1 MNKPVKI
8 AVSLIVASAVVAG
21 GVRYLW
27 SIRQTTEMTR
37 ETQKT
42 VRREFRKA
50 QQTIRREILHGAFRQ
65 LVPLYQH
72 GYGAESFL

>member
-8 AVSLIVASAVVAG
+8 AVSLIIASAVVAG

-50 QQTIRREILHGAFRQ
+50 
-65 LVPLYQH
+65 PLDE
-72 GYGAESFL
+72 ASARLNKLADEK